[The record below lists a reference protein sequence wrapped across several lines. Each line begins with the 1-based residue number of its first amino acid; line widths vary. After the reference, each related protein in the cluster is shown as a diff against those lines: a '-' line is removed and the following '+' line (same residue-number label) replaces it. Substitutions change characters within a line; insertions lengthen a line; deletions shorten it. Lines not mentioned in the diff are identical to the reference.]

1 MPRGARSNYERTRSV
16 PQHPDM
22 APAKRLRLLGRRA
35 TNVQTRPPLLIAA
48 QTSRRAALRALHLMG
63 KRKQRQRPRTP
74 VLRKVKGAAGA
85 ITTAAGAWA
94 NSRKRRWARPH
105 LTSQRRRYWM
115 QAIARAPCCF
125 PAELAPALA
134 VGNGSERD
142 GRNTSLPVVTSF
154 QRGAGA
160 DDGLRRAPQDRPRT
174 PALAGL
180 AFAAFRPGTNTAREG
195 GWALVR

>member
-35 TNVQTRPPLLIAA
+35 TNVQARPPLLIAA

-63 KRKQRQRPRTP
+63 KQRQRPRTP
-74 VLRKVKGAAGA
+74 VLCKVKGAAGA

-115 QAIARAPCCF
+115 QAIARVPCCF
-125 PAELAPALA
+125 PAGLAPASA
-134 VGNGSERD
+134 EGNGSEHD
-142 GRNTSLPVVTSF
+142 GRDTRLPVVTPF
-154 QRGAGA
+154 QRGVGTG
-160 DDGLRRAPQDRPRT
+160 DGLRRAPQDRPGT

-180 AFAAFRPGTNTAREG
+180 AFAAFRPGTDTARE
-195 GWALVR
+195 

>member
-1 MPRGARSNYERTRSV
+1 MLRGARSNYERTRSAL
-16 PQHPDM
+16 QHPDM

-48 QTSRRAALRALHLMG
+48 QTSRRAALRALQ
-63 KRKQRQRPRTP
+63 RVSKQRQRPRTP

-134 VGNGSERD
+134 VGNGSER
-142 GRNTSLPVVTSF
+142 
-154 QRGAGA
+154 
-160 DDGLRRAPQDRPRT
+160 
-174 PALAGL
+174 
-180 AFAAFRPGTNTAREG
+180 EG
-195 GWALVR
+195 

>member
-74 VLRKVKGAAGA
+74 VLRKVKKTPVGTPPPDLPEETLLDAGDS
-85 ITTAAGAWA
+85 
-94 NSRKRRWARPH
+94 SRPLLFPSGIGPGFSGRERE
-105 LTSQRRRYWM
+105 
-115 QAIARAPCCF
+115 RA
-125 PAELAPALA
+125 
-134 VGNGSERD
+134 
-142 GRNTSLPVVTSF
+142 
-154 QRGAGA
+154 
-160 DDGLRRAPQDRPRT
+160 
-174 PALAGL
+174 
-180 AFAAFRPGTNTAREG
+180 
-195 GWALVR
+195 

>member
-48 QTSRRAALRALHLMG
+48 QTSRRAALRALQRVG
-63 KRKQRQRPRTP
+63 RRKQRQRPRTP

-85 ITTAAGAWA
+85 ITT
-94 NSRKRRWARPH
+94 
-105 LTSQRRRYWM
+105 
-115 QAIARAPCCF
+115 
-125 PAELAPALA
+125 
-134 VGNGSERD
+134 
-142 GRNTSLPVVTSF
+142 
-154 QRGAGA
+154 GAG
-160 DDGLRRAPQDRPRT
+160 DGLRRAPQDRPRT

-180 AFAAFRPGTNTAREG
+180 AFAAFRPGTDTARESR
-195 GWALVR
+195 WALVR